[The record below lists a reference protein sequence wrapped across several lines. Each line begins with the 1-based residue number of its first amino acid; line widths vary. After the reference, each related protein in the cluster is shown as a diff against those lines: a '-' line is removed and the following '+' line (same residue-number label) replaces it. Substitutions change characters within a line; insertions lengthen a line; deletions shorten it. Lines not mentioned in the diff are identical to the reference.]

1 MLAAMLEST
10 LWIALGGALGSVSRF
25 WLSLAFDALFALTFP
40 WATVVTNITG
50 SFAIGMI
57 AALPLGPTSRQFLMV
72 GVLGGYTTF
81 SAFSLQTLV
90 LVQAGEW
97 PKAAANVLGSVILC
111 LVAVWLGYLLA
122 GSFRGGE
129 A

>member
-1 MLAAMLEST
+1 MA
-10 LWIALGGALGSVSRF
+10 
-25 WLSLAFDALFALTFP
+25 
-40 WATVVTNITG
+40 TNITG
-50 SFAIGMI
+50 SFAIGAI
-57 AALPLGPTSRQFLMV
+57 AALPFGPTSRQFLMV

-90 LVQAGEW
+90 LVQDGEW

-129 A
+129 T